1 MKQLWWGKGCL
12 APTSPPLGPPN
23 YHRHSTIFCH
33 ILFWDVG
40 QPHKS
45 TWNVSTVSRE
55 GSCLPGAPT
64 PPLPSPLSRE
74 AAQLFGE
81 TGFKSHLW
89 GQVNYF
95 LSLTYKMHIRPPTP
109 LRCCEEDRSR
119 IEGVWLSWNK
129 LLDTESSS
137 MSANLMRWLAILCRV
152 FCRPADP
159 PESKCQGPDLSVDT
173 GADEETVQ
181 LELLSRN
188 RT

>member
-1 MKQLWWGKGCL
+1 MLSPHL
-12 APTSPPLGPPN
+12 APFGAPKLSQAQHYFLSHSLLGRGPTSQVHLECE
-23 YHRHSTIFCH
+23 HSQQ
-33 ILFWDVG
+33 G
-40 QPHKS
+40 
-45 TWNVSTVSRE
+45 

-137 MSANLMRWLAILCRV
+137 MSANLMRWLAILCGV